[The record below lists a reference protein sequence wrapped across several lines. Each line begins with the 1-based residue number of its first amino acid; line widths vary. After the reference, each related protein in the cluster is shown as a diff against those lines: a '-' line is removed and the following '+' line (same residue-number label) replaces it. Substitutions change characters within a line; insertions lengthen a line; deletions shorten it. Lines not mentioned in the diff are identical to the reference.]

1 MLVSVNQ
8 KAQVTIPKAVREK
21 LNIQVGDILELEIKG
36 EELILRPYG
45 TPTLVVRLVPAQT
58 LAHLQ
63 GAVAL
68 GGDAVEDA
76 EHLYDA

>member
-1 MLVSVNQ
+1 MG
-8 KAQVTIPKAVREK
+8 E
-21 LNIQVGDILELEIKG
+21 ILELEIKG

-45 TPTLVVRLVPAQT
+45 TQTLAVRLVPAQT
-58 LAHLQ
+58 LAQLQ

-76 EHLYDA
+76 